1 MDRKEEMKQA
11 IINFLSS
18 RFNLTIFQ
26 CLLYFVIGWVM
37 GEYLTWPKLGLMFVV
52 MFGIQF
58 ITRTKAVADGMVF
71 REMMINNQVD
81 ANEIVKRMKEEADRM
96 NKEDLNQEKKR
107 LDSHGIIVVYYICK
121 LEKHKNNKWR
131 IEQ

>member
-1 MDRKEEMKQA
+1 MGVYRKEEMKQA

-52 MFGIQF
+52 MLGIQF

-81 ANEIVKRMKEEADRM
+81 ANEIVKRMKEQADKID
-96 NKEDLNQEKKR
+96 KEDLN
-107 LDSHGIIVVYYICK
+107 
-121 LEKHKNNKWR
+121 
-131 IEQ
+131 

>member
-1 MDRKEEMKQA
+1 MKQA

-96 NKEDLNQEKKR
+96 NKEDLN
-107 LDSHGIIVVYYICK
+107 
-121 LEKHKNNKWR
+121 
-131 IEQ
+131 